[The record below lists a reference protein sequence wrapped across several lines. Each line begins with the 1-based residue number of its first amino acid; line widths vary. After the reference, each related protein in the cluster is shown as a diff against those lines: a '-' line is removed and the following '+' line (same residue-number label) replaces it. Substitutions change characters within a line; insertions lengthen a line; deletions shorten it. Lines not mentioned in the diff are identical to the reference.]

1 MASPEVCGKSVSCP
15 KFSNGKRFVNVI
27 LSGARILEKLR
38 VPTVMG
44 IVKGFHK
51 LENLM
56 RIFVVQRGYGYEQKR
71 PAGV

>member
-1 MASPEVCGKSVSCP
+1 
-15 KFSNGKRFVNVI
+15 
-27 LSGARILEKLR
+27 
-38 VPTVMG
+38 MG